1 MNTTA
6 ILSTNATTEERHFNW
21 GAAIAGAI
29 AATAV
34 GFFLLT
40 LGAGVGLSLVPH
52 GPKSAGIFL
61 TLGAIYFFA
70 AQAFGFAVGGYLVGR
85 LIGPEIESS
94 KEEEFRAGAHGLVMW
109 AITIVA
115 GLALVGLSS
124 VIAGSTLYAGVG
136 ASRSSQVTP
145 AGYAMDELF
154 RSAANE
160 PGVIADKAEAGRI
173 LAADMIQADGAND
186 ADSALVARLV
196 AQDSNISMPA
206 AMARV
211 ADIQTQMRQ
220 DADMARKAASMA
232 SLWTAFAL
240 LFGAIVAVAS
250 AISARWTDDRITFSL
265 APRR

>member
-1 MNTTA
+1 MTNVILNTGVA
-6 ILSTNATTEERHFNW
+6 SEERRFNW

-40 LGAGVGLSLVPH
+40 LGSGIGLSLVPH
-52 GPKSAGIFL
+52 EPKSAGIFM

-85 LIGPEIESS
+85 LIGPEIENS

-109 AITIVA
+109 AVTIVA
-115 GLALVGLSS
+115 GLVLVGLSS
-124 VIAGSTLYAGVG
+124 VIAGSTLYAGVAG
-136 ASRSSQVTP
+136 RSAATAP

-173 LAADMIQADGAND
+173 LAADMIRAGGAND

-196 AQDSNISMPA
+196 AQDASISMPA
-206 AMARV
+206 AMERV
-211 ADIQTQMRQ
+211 TDIQTQMRQ
-220 DADMARKAASMA
+220 DADTARKAASIV
-232 SLWTAFAL
+232 SLWTALAL
-240 LFGAIVAVAS
+240 LFGAVISVTA
-250 AISARWTDDRITFSL
+250 AISARWMDDRITFSM